1 MTVDVSKVRI
11 QAFGRTCQLIVDDTR
26 GQGDSLLTLCR
37 EELARLEAKFSSY
50 DSRSIT
56 SKINQA
62 AGTGSFIPLDAEAS
76 SLFDYVEALWAQSKH
91 IFDPTTRI
99 LRNCYGPEGKLRASK
114 DQLHGMLKLVG
125 MKYLER
131 TDSGVH
137 LAHKGML
144 IDLNSTIR
152 PYAVDSLR
160 KLLIKHGAH
169 HALIEM
175 DQEVATIGKQVGGAN
190 WLIGVR
196 LPKGTGAAISRLKL
210 NNSGY
215 AMRGDF
221 EKATEHNGER
231 YGHAL
236 SPVDG
241 RPIPGLLG
249 VAVIAD
255 SCLTA
260 CSAATVARLK
270 TESAGISWLESI
282 GLPWLAIDRQ
292 LQCHGPLAPSL

>member
-1 MTVDVSKVRI
+1 MDVRKVRI
-11 QAFGRTCQLIVDDTR
+11 QAFGRACQLVVDDAR
-26 GQGDSLLTLCR
+26 GQGDTLIELCR
-37 EELARLEAKFSSY
+37 EELARLEAKFSAY
-50 DSRSIT
+50 DAQSIT

-62 AGTGSFIPLDAEAS
+62 AGTGSIIPLDSEAN
-76 SLFDYVEALWAQSKH
+76 SLFDYIHAVWTESKH
-91 IFDPTTRI
+91 LFDPTTRI
-99 LRNCYGPEGKLRASK
+99 LRNCYDSDGKLRASK
-114 DQLHGMLKLVG
+114 EQLQGMLKLVG
-125 MKYLER
+125 MKHLER
-131 TDSGVH
+131 TASGVH
-137 LAHKGML
+137 MAHKGML
-144 IDLNSTIR
+144 LDLNATIR

-160 KLLIKHGAH
+160 KLLIKHGAR

-196 LPKGTGAAISRLKL
+196 LPKGSSAVISRLKL

-221 EKATEHNGER
+221 EQAINHNGER
-231 YGHAL
+231 FGRAL

-241 RPIPGLLG
+241 HPIPGLLS
-249 VAVIAD
+249 VAVVAD

-260 CSAATVARLK
+260 CSAASIARLK
-270 TESAGISWLESI
+270 TEAAGIHWLESL

-292 LQCHGPLAPSL
+292 LQCHGPLVASA